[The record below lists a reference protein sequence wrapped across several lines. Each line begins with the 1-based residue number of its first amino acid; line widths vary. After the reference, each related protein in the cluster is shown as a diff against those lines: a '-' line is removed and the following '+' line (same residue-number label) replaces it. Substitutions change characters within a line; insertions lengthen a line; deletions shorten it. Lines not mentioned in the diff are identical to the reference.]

1 MVCYQIDEV
10 MLFLS
15 MCLVDWRFGERLACD
30 AQQAFIGVKHGRN
43 VVLLNIQ
50 QGSVFAAGTAADNA
64 S

>member
-1 MVCYQIDEV
+1 M
-10 MLFLS
+10 S
-15 MCLVDWRFGERLACD
+15 MILVDWRLRERLVCD

-50 QGSVFAAGTAADNA
+50 QGSIFAAGTAADNA